1 MLNKELLKTI
11 EGLTDEQ
18 IGKIEELSKNDE
30 NSVIAAKLREVHDRY
45 DADIKQVTGIDKP
58 LTEKSYDFM
67 KRVLSEYKTQGE
79 APNELQG
86 QIEELKA
93 QNKELTAKMKDG
105 ASDDVLKQKLT
116 DSETLISKLRE
127 DLRNQQKTHE
137 QSLLEKE
144 HELSNFKLTSIQDAS
159 DRDLVF
165 KSDLDKK
172 TLSYHKQGARQEAMQ
187 TGKPEIA
194 DVDGRT
200 AIIFRDEN
208 GQIITDDNNLRKPL
222 TYADRYKSLLSPVLD
237 VSSTISGTGA
247 KGVNGKPLLG
257 GGNWSTKVEAT
268 KAISK
273 ELIENGYSVG
283 TSEYESKLTE
293 MYQAHNV
300 KDLPLR

>member
-79 APNELQG
+79 APNELQA
-86 QIEELKA
+86 QVEELKA

-144 HELSNFKLTSIQDAS
+144 NELSNFKLTSIQDAS

-247 KGVNGKPLLG
+247 QGVNGKPLLG